1 MANTIKVIRGYKGVI
16 MELLAIIIK
25 PLTWLFRK
33 MLFRFVTIDVK
44 KDIVHSL
51 SPKSVWS
58 LVVRNAILFTDW
70 KNCSLRLVSI
80 KHTYDPKCQRKVN
93 SIQKIDGRD
102 SFDLPYGASISLPI
116 AIQRL
121 NTSVLLP
128 CKVKN
133 RIEFLTEYKLKW
145 MAEGEQKYMDIV
157 EADRVE
163 MTYEL
168 QISDPAVCKR
178 FVVIAFIMEDN
189 LSVLVK

>member
-1 MANTIKVIRGYKGVI
+1 
-16 MELLAIIIK
+16 MELLEIIIR
-25 PLTWLFRK
+25 PLAWFFRK
-33 MLFRFVTIDVK
+33 ILFRFVTIDVK

-58 LVVRNAILFTDW
+58 LVVRNAILFSDW

-80 KHTYDPKCQRKVN
+80 KHTYEPKRQREVN
-93 SIQKIDGRD
+93 SIQKIDGHD

-121 NTSVLLP
+121 NTSVPLS

-133 RIEFLTEYKLKW
+133 RIEFLTQYKLKW
-145 MAEGEQKYMDIV
+145 VAEGEQNSMDIG
-157 EADRVE
+157 EADKVE

-168 QISDPAVCKR
+168 RISDPAICKM

-189 LSVLVK
+189 LSVSVKPFAPKEDA